1 MRIQRQQSHLTFRRR
16 QRRGG
21 CLPLVV
27 VMGIMALVALLVR
40 EFTDIPLPSLNQPA
54 NLQAGIAA
62 FASGDLDQAIDVAEN
77 AYEADSTNTR
87 ALTLLVRALIYR
99 SYADYDHSSDRKS
112 ALELTTEAL
121 GRNPGNTEVMGLH
134 AWALQV
140 NDLSDEAS
148 RLALRVIERA
158 ATNLPARLALS
169 LAYGRQGIFEAA
181 LREARRAVELAD
193 ANAQDWGM
201 DARRVLAIAYSD
213 LGRYD
218 DAIKAVRAAI
228 EFHKTLAPLYFER
241 ALYALQIGDNDAAT
255 AAYFSVL
262 SFDGENVKARL
273 RLCELSSTMRERA
286 AAVQYCNEVTQ
297 RAPGWSDGWYYLGR
311 EYFLQG
317 DFKGAQD
324 ALHRCSTLQVL
335 QEVPVEQR
343 RFECWYIQG
352 QAAEIAGDCDGLL
365 ATYNEFRTM
374 SAGKNLTQTWVYP
387 PEGPP
392 GCAPEATLPPDS

>member
-21 CLPLVV
+21 CLPLVAV
-27 VMGIMALVALLVR
+27 AGIMALVALLVR
-40 EFTDIPLPSLNQPA
+40 EFGDISLPVLQQPV
-54 NLQAGIAA
+54 NLQRGVAA
-62 FASGDLDQAIDVAEN
+62 FGSGDLDQAIEVAESI
-77 AYEADSTNTR
+77 YEGNLTNTP

-99 SYADYDHSSDRKS
+99 SYADYDRSSDRKS
-112 ALELTTEAL
+112 ALELTTEAM

-134 AWALQV
+134 AWTLQV

-148 RLALRVIERA
+148 RLALRVIERSP
-158 ATNLPARLALS
+158 TNLPARLALS

-181 LREARRAVELAD
+181 LREAKRAVELAD
-193 ANAQDWGM
+193 TTASDWGM

-218 DAIKAVRAAI
+218 EAIKAVRAAI
-228 EFHKTLAPLYFER
+228 DLHKTLAPLYFER

-262 SFDGENVKARL
+262 SFDDENVKARL
-273 RLCELSSTMRERA
+273 RLCELSSTMRERT

-352 QAAEIAGDCDGLL
+352 QAAEIVGDCEALL
-365 ATYNEFRTM
+365 STYNEFRTM
-374 SAGKNLTQTWVYP
+374 SAGQNLTQTWVYP

-392 GCAPEATLPPDS
+392 GCTPEVTVAASS